1 MTLISFTYCIFSA
14 IRSSLRALFF
24 CWLVVSFSRCKTEE
38 TWQTLVAIMLGKNLD
53 VGGGKHTCSVFPPL
67 EQHLLFQRLIL
78 DCSSVPRSHLTILFL
93 TQTGHKCRIH
103 LPDILMDLKLKD
115 KRGGG
120 DCFSGPNEKA
130 FCTNTL
136 RRIAIFHPLHL
147 YVTALLHLPLHG
159 KKKWPWM

>member
-1 MTLISFTYCIFSA
+1 MSLISFTYCIFSA

-24 CWLVVSFSRCKTEE
+24 CWLVVSFSRCKNEE
-38 TWQTLVAIMLGKNLD
+38 TLQTLVAIMLRKNLD

-93 TQTGHKCRIH
+93 TQTGHKCWIH

-115 KRGGG
+115 KRGMEIV
-120 DCFSGPNEKA
+120 FLVQTIKRSAPI
-130 FCTNTL
+130 
-136 RRIAIFHPLHL
+136 R
-147 YVTALLHLPLHG
+147 
-159 KKKWPWM
+159 